1 MVDLHSK
8 EQLGRQLVKLAL
20 NKLDYWTLREL
31 GSYNKNNNKILLLP
45 IGKRSWLVGNHK
57 ISHKKNG
64 SYSVIKDKTN
74 VHDFRFKKAAF
85 FYAILEKKQRYQI
98 SNAILQ
104 NDQLLGRLLE
114 EQAFVTERLKLY
126 RKKDNVF
133 KEQLL
138 NAKLG
143 QLENKLKNTKKELE
157 KNLSL
162 AKYVKVWD

>member
-1 MVDLHSK
+1 MVDSYSK

-20 NKLDYWTLREL
+20 SKLDYWTLREL
-31 GSYNKNNNKILLLP
+31 GSYERNDVKILLLP
-45 IGKRSWLVGNHK
+45 IGKKSWLVGNHK
-57 ISHKKNG
+57 IFYKKNG
-64 SYSVIKDKTN
+64 SYSVIKDKKN

-85 FYAILEKKQRYQI
+85 FYAILEKKHKFQI

-126 RKKDNVF
+126 RKKDNIF

-138 NAKLG
+138 SAKLG
-143 QLENKLKNTKKELE
+143 ELENKLKNTKKELE
-157 KNLSL
+157 KNLTL